1 MPNRKKQI
9 IDLINQQII
18 DLTIQQYQQ
27 QTPVSNKG
35 RKSTREAGKKQASNK
50 PAVVNKAREAGKK
63 QASNKPAVVKS
74 TREAGKKQ
82 ASNKPAVVNKAR
94 DAGKKQPSNK
104 PAVVNKAREA
114 GSKKQVRFNE
124 NFQET
129 RYFYKKDPS
138 QRMLKQNEFLNEL
151 QNKLKKSTKRVIKLK
166 REISEECNNLKQ
178 KNGIYNPDQLAL
190 CDNLET
196 MLYKKQTER
205 KQIVR
210 EMKRIRKKLQESKE
224 NTK

>member
-1 MPNRKKQI
+1 MPNRKKKI
-9 IDLINQQII
+9 IDLINKQII

-27 QTPVSNKG
+27 QTPVSNKA
-35 RKSTREAGKKQASNK
+35 REAGKKQSSNK
-50 PAVVNKAREAGKK
+50 PAVVNKVQEACKK
-63 QASNKPAVVKS
+63 QGSNK
-74 TREAGKKQ
+74 
-82 ASNKPAVVNKAR
+82 
-94 DAGKKQPSNK
+94 
-104 PAVVNKAREA
+104 
-114 GSKKQVRFNE
+114 SKKQVTFNE
-124 NFQET
+124 NLQET
-129 RYFYKKDPS
+129 RYFYKNDPS
-138 QRMLKQNEFLNEL
+138 QRMLKQNELLNEL

>member
-1 MPNRKKQI
+1 MPNRKKEI

-27 QTPVSNKG
+27 QNPVSNKK
-35 RKSTREAGKKQASNK
+35 RKSREAGKKQASNK
-50 PAVVNKAREAGKK
+50 PAVVNKARE
-63 QASNKPAVVKS
+63 P
-74 TREAGKKQ
+74 GKKQ

-94 DAGKKQPSNK
+94 EPGKKQSSNK
-104 PAVVNKAREA
+104 
-114 GSKKQVRFNE
+114 SKKQVTFNE
-124 NFQET
+124 NLQET
-129 RYFYKKDPS
+129 RYFYKNDPS

-151 QNKLKKSTKRVIKLK
+151 QNKLKKSTRRVIKLK

-205 KQIVR
+205 KQIAR

>member
-1 MPNRKKQI
+1 MPNRKKEI

-35 RKSTREAGKKQASNK
+35 RKSTREASKKQKQASNK
-50 PAVVNKAREAGKK
+50 PAVGNKAREAGKK
-63 QASNKPAVVKS
+63 QSSNK
-74 TREAGKKQ
+74 
-82 ASNKPAVVNKAR
+82 
-94 DAGKKQPSNK
+94 
-104 PAVVNKAREA
+104 
-114 GSKKQVRFNE
+114 SKKQVIFNE
-124 NFQET
+124 NLQEI
-129 RYFYKKDPS
+129 RYFYKNDPS

-151 QNKLKKSTKRVIKLK
+151 QNKLKKSTRRVIKLK

-196 MLYKKQTER
+196 MLFKKQTER
-205 KQIVR
+205 KQIAR

>member
-1 MPNRKKQI
+1 MPNRKKEI
-9 IDLINQQII
+9 IDLIHQQII

-35 RKSTREAGKKQASNK
+35 RKSTREAGKKQGSNK

-63 QASNKPAVVKS
+63 QGSNKPAVGNKG
-74 TREAGKKQ
+74 REAGKK
-82 ASNKPAVVNKAR
+82 
-94 DAGKKQPSNK
+94 
-104 PAVVNKAREA
+104 
-114 GSKKQVRFNE
+114 SKKQVIFNE
-124 NFQET
+124 NLQET
-129 RYFYKKDPS
+129 RYFYKNDPS
-138 QRMLKQNEFLNEL
+138 QRMLTQNEFLNEL

>member
-1 MPNRKKQI
+1 MPNRKKEI

-35 RKSTREAGKKQASNK
+35 RKSTRDADKKKASNK
-50 PAVVNKAREAGKK
+50 PAVGNKAREAGKK
-63 QASNKPAVVKS
+63 QASNKPAVGNKA
-74 TREAGKKQ
+74 REAGKKQ
-82 ASNKPAVVNKAR
+82 SSNK
-94 DAGKKQPSNK
+94 
-104 PAVVNKAREA
+104 
-114 GSKKQVRFNE
+114 SKKQVIFND
-124 NFQET
+124 NLQET
-129 RYFYKKDPS
+129 RYFYKNDPS

-151 QNKLKKSTKRVIKLK
+151 QNKLKKSTRRVIKLK

-205 KQIVR
+205 KQIAR

>member
-35 RKSTREAGKKQASNK
+35 RKLTREAGKTNK

-63 QASNKPAVVKS
+63 QGSKQGSKKPAVVNKVREARKKQGS
-74 TREAGKKQ
+74 KKPAVVNKVREAGKKQ
-82 ASNKPAVVNKAR
+82 GSNK
-94 DAGKKQPSNK
+94 
-104 PAVVNKAREA
+104 
-114 GSKKQVRFNE
+114 SKKQVTFNE
-124 NFQET
+124 NLQET
-129 RYFYKKDPS
+129 RYFYKNDPS

-151 QNKLKKSTKRVIKLK
+151 QNKLKKSTRRVSKLK

-205 KQIVR
+205 KQIAR